1 MINTLISRCF
11 PLKSLSA
18 VLFILN
24 SMAEREAMPAA
35 LFAEQ
40 IA

>member
-1 MINTLISRCF
+1 M
-11 PLKSLSA
+11 
-18 VLFILN
+18 LFILN